1 VVRAEQELRHLF
13 LVLLSLTQA
22 AALGQRPTRLVQQ
35 AALVAAEPAVV
46 EVLMPVETEPLILA
60 AAVAAA
66 LL

>member
-1 VVRAEQELRHLF
+1 MVRAEQELRHLF
-13 LVLLSLTQA
+13 LVLLSLMQVA
-22 AALGQRPTRLVQQ
+22 VLDQQPTRLAHR

-60 AAVAAA
+60 AVVAVG